1 VSTPSAGQQPETPR
15 PGDARPGRAP
25 GQAAGTPA
33 GKPTAG
39 PSGASAAQPADPA
52 QQKAGFLQSIKGPLW
67 FSFVLALVGGAVATM
82 TASGGSDNPLRLD
95 LGLIAFGI
103 FFIVSLVVVAMLQ
116 LAAKDNPKH
125 LSQGS
130 GVHRSSEELHRQSV
144 ARRKAEAQ
152 RKREAAAQDEQ
163 DEQDEQPGAGDESGS
178 GDQPGP
184 GDAQRS

>member
-1 VSTPSAGQQPETPR
+1 MSTPSAGQQPETSR

-25 GQAAGTPA
+25 GQATGTPE
-33 GKPTAG
+33 T
-39 PSGASAAQPADPA
+39 SAAQPAAPA
-52 QQKAGFLQSIKGPLW
+52 QQQAGFLQSIKGPLW

-152 RKREAAAQDEQ
+152 RKRDAARQAD
-163 DEQDEQPGAGDESGS
+163 QPEGR
-178 GDQPGP
+178 DQPGTGEP
-184 GDAQRS
+184 QGS

>member
-1 VSTPSAGQQPETPR
+1 MSTPNAGQQPETPR

-25 GQAAGTPA
+25 GQAAG
-33 GKPTAG
+33 KPTVGA
-39 PSGASAAQPADPA
+39 PGASAAQPAAPA
-52 QQKAGFLQSIKGPLW
+52 PQKAGFLQSIKGPLW

-82 TASGGSDNPLRLD
+82 TASGGSDNPLRFD

-116 LAAKDNPKH
+116 LAAKDNPEH

-152 RKREAAAQDEQ
+152 RKRDAAAQGGQSD
-163 DEQDEQPGAGDESGS
+163 S
-178 GDQPGP
+178 GDQPGS
-184 GDAQRS
+184 GDQSGAGEPQGS

>member
-1 VSTPSAGQQPETPR
+1 MSTPSAGQQPETPR
-15 PGDARPGRAP
+15 PGDARTGRAP
-25 GQAAGTPA
+25 GQAAGKPA
-33 GKPTAG
+33 RKAAAG
-39 PSGASAAQPADPA
+39 RSATSANQSAATP

-82 TASGGSDNPLRLD
+82 TASGGSDNPLRFD

-116 LAAKDNPKH
+116 LAAKDNPEH

-152 RKREAAAQDEQ
+152 RKRDAAGQGEQ
-163 DEQDEQPGAGDESGS
+163 SDGGDRPGAGEPQGS
-178 GDQPGP
+178 
-184 GDAQRS
+184 

>member
-1 VSTPSAGQQPETPR
+1 MSTPSAGQQPETPR

-25 GQAAGTPA
+25 EQATGKPAGTASA
-33 GKPTAG
+33 GRSET
-39 PSGASAAQPADPA
+39 SAAQPAAPA

-82 TASGGSDNPLRLD
+82 TASGGSDNPLRID

-152 RKREAAAQDEQ
+152 RKRDAARQGEQ
-163 DEQDEQPGAGDESGS
+163 SDDGDQPGAGEPQGS
-178 GDQPGP
+178 
-184 GDAQRS
+184 

>member
-1 VSTPSAGQQPETPR
+1 MNTPSAGQQPETPR
-15 PGDARPGRAP
+15 AGDARQARAR
-25 GQAAGTPA
+25 GQSA
-33 GKPTAG
+33 GKSTRR
-39 PSGASAAQPADPA
+39 SAAQPAAQP

-82 TASGGSDNPLRLD
+82 TASGGSDNPLRFD

-125 LSQGS
+125 LSEGS

-152 RKREAAAQDEQ
+152 RKRDAAGQ
-163 DEQDEQPGAGDESGS
+163 GDQSGS
-178 GDQPGP
+178 GDQS
-184 GDAQRS
+184 DAGEPQGS

>member
-1 VSTPSAGQQPETPR
+1 MSTPSAGQQPETPR
-15 PGDARPGRAP
+15 PGDARTGRAP

-33 GKPTAG
+33 EKTSA
-39 PSGASAAQPADPA
+39 GASGTAAAQPAAPA
-52 QQKAGFLQSIKGPLW
+52 QQKAGFLESIKGPLW

-103 FFIVSLVVVAMLQ
+103 FFIISLVVVAMLQ

-152 RKREAAAQDEQ
+152 RKRDAAGQGDQSADG
-163 DEQDEQPGAGDESGS
+163 DQPGS
-178 GDQPGP
+178 GDQPGAGKP
-184 GDAQRS
+184 QGS